1 MEKRPLLTIG
11 MIFKNEIRCLERC
24 LKALQPLRD
33 TIPCQLIM
41 ADTGSEDG
49 SWAVAAGYADIL
61 FHFPWIND
69 FSAARNAVM
78 DRASGEWFLTV
89 DCDEYLDEDVSEL
102 TEFLLSNGQNGTA
115 DAGLVVQRNYNTL
128 EMDGSYSDFNAL
140 RLIRMSTG
148 ARYHGSI
155 HESWETADPAKAIS
169 TANLGKT
176 VLHHDGYAGLNE
188 EWGKS
193 KRERNLCLLR
203 KELEKT
209 PDDLRRLQE
218 YMESGMQEP
227 DYLEVLRHAVKLIE
241 DKKAGWQQYGP
252 PIFRYAVLA
261 AMTRQMPVFDEWV
274 RRAEEWFPD
283 SYYTRIDVESMA
295 FAVSWDKGDDTAG
308 CIDRGERYL
317 AACADYDAEPH
328 RLFAAIGGAVVK
340 ASPASRQDIRV
351 FLSRAY
357 LRAHQPDRA
366 LAMLDTVDCAVLDEG
381 ITGIL
386 AEALYEVHSKSDLDT
401 APLTEK
407 LWAALDAPA
416 SDGKRA
422 RARRERFLARGSAA
436 FSTAY
441 RQKERE
447 EPAFCRPAYTVF
459 LPLADECEVGRA
471 AVVLETDDPALLEEK
486 LSNVENWEAF
496 PFPALAHALECGV
509 PFPLPGKPL
518 KLEEMDGLAGRLA
531 GDKESLFRLAQT
543 AEGNTPQALSWA
555 RALVLAAV
563 QCFDWTSGEEAEARG
578 HVLARKFAAVE
589 KAFLPLCYAPEALT
603 EEGLFLLPSLHRFGS
618 YCARAFDAL
627 DAGDPVGCVRLLR
640 EGLTS
645 CPAMKDMV
653 EFLTDH
659 APGLQRPKPSPELLA
674 LAEQV
679 RTLLAAY
686 PPDDPAVVEL
696 KASPLYQ
703 EVAYLIER

>member
-1 MEKRPLLTIG
+1 MVKKPLLTIG
-11 MIFKNEIRCLERC
+11 MIFKNEIRCIERC
-24 LKALQPLRD
+24 LKALRPLRD
-33 TIPCQLIM
+33 AIPCQLIM

-49 SWAVAAGYADIL
+49 SREVAEQYADL
-61 FHFPWIND
+61 VFDFPWIND
-69 FSAARNAVM
+69 FSAARNAVV
-78 DRASGEWFLTV
+78 DRASGEWFMSV

-102 TEFLLSNGQNGTA
+102 VSFLRSDYRNGTM
-115 DAGLVVQRNYNTL
+115 DAGLVVIRNYSTL

-140 RLIRMSTG
+140 RLMRVSTD

-155 HESWETADPAKAIS
+155 HESWETTDPSKPVSSVI
-169 TANLGKT
+169 LGKT
-176 VLHHDGYAGLNE
+176 ILHHDGYVDLNGE
-188 EWGKS
+188 RGKA
-193 KRERNLCLLR
+193 KRERNLALLQ

-209 PDDLRRLQE
+209 PDSLRRLFQYVE
-218 YMESGMQEP
+218 TGIATQP
-227 DYLEVLRHAVKLIE
+227 DALDKLRRALELVER
-241 DKKAGWQQYGP
+241 KAPQWERYGP
-252 PIFRYAVLA
+252 PLYRYAVYA
-261 AMTRQMPVFDEWV
+261 ALQRELPELEDWAARGETL
-274 RRAEEWFPD
+274 FPE
-283 SYYTRIDVESMA
+283 SYFIRIDMQSLL
-295 FAVSWDKGDDTAG
+295 FAYAWNTKKDYAEA
-308 CIDRGERYL
+308 IRRGEAYL
-317 AACADYDAEPH
+317 RACEDYDAVPVHKEWETS
-328 RLFAAIGGAVVK
+328 IVSK
-340 ASPASRQDIRV
+340 ASPPDRQAMRV
-351 FLSRAY
+351 FLSYAY
-357 LRAHQPDRA
+357 LKLRQPDRA
-366 LAMLDTVDCAVLDEG
+366 LAMLETVDCAALAVDTVG
-381 ITGIL
+381 TL
-386 AEALYEVHSKSDLDT
+386 AEALYELHGKSTLDT

-422 RARRERFLARGSAA
+422 RARRERFLVSGSAA

-471 AVVLETDDPALLEEK
+471 AAVLETDDPVLLEEE

-496 PFPALAHALECGV
+496 PFPALTHALECGV

-531 GDKESLFRLAQT
+531 GDKESLFRLAQI
-543 AEGNTPQALSWA
+543 AEGDTPQALSWA

-563 QCFDWTSGEEAEARG
+563 QCFDWTVGEEAEARG
-578 HVLARKFAAVE
+578 LVLARKFAAVE
-589 KAFLPLCYAPEALT
+589 KAFLPLCYAPEALAG
-603 EEGLFLLPSLHRFGS
+603 EGLFLLPSLHRFGS

-659 APGLQRPKPSPELLA
+659 SPGLQRPKPSPELLA

-686 PPDDPAVVEL
+686 PPDDPAVAEL